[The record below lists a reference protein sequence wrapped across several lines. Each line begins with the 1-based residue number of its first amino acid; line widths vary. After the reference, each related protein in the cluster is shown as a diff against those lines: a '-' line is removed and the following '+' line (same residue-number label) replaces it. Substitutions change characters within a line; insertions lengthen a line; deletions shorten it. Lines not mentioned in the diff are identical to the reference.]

1 MCLAHQNERS
11 GGFAS
16 GTICFASEPDGN
28 KELGSILGKNHVIQ
42 VWVNRSSSRL
52 SVYHG
57 IQIKNNRKPKLN
69 PDPANETRWNA
80 TIDET
85 IQANVIMGDICDT
98 IDELVSPMGEDHYM
112 LNRQELDD
120 INFSRLTYTDH
131 DIMI

>member
-1 MCLAHQNERS
+1 
-11 GGFAS
+11 
-16 GTICFASEPDGN
+16 
-28 KELGSILGKNHVIQ
+28 LGKNHVIQ
-42 VWVNRSSSRL
+42 VWVNRSSSTL

-57 IQIKNNRKPKLN
+57 IQFKNNRKPKLN

-98 IDELVSPMGEDHYM
+98 IDELVSPTGEDHYM

-120 INFSRLTYTDH
+120 NNFSWLTYADRVK
-131 DIMI
+131 